1 MKTLLVLSGVTTQ
14 EKLDHYIETSATELI
29 PDYYTE
35 IVGDILDLLEN

>member
-14 EKLDHYIETSATELI
+14 ERLDSYIKESTTELI

-35 IVGDILDLLEN
+35 TVGDILDLLE